1 MAIVFK
7 CLAYFIFHH
16 AIGNC
21 LQKACS
27 GMLTVWMFNRYV
39 VHCLARCATGS
50 IHLALSISG
59 AQAAKWVYRER
70 CDLAGAALQVLPVPV
85 FVCRCCCLLCWCS
98 CSVADTQNCGG
109 ALWHFDESM
118 VTALHS
124 GRTATPPRGRR
135 QEETKKERE
144 KEAGLRAN
152 GWWGRQTQS
161 RLNLWTYEK
170 IDLEDVMRGIIEAK
184 VKWGPNCR
192 EIKNSRMNVCQK
204 EQVRATREGTPA
216 NGGSRGGWMSGTEEE
231 HYIRWDI
238 FYLFCWGHRQPV
250 WHSQQDSA

>member
-98 CSVADTQNCGG
+98 CSVAHTELWWRAVTLWWIDGHRAALGQDSNPSERKETRRDQKGKRERSGAKGERVVGQTDTKQT
-109 ALWHFDESM
+109 ESM
-118 VTALHS
+118 DIWEN
-124 GRTATPPRGRR
+124 RFGRR
-135 QEETKKERE
+135 DARNNRSKGEMRSKLQGNKK
-144 KEAGLRAN
+144 
-152 GWWGRQTQS
+152 
-161 RLNLWTYEK
+161 
-170 IDLEDVMRGIIEAK
+170 
-184 VKWGPNCR
+184 
-192 EIKNSRMNVCQK
+192 
-204 EQVRATREGTPA
+204 
-216 NGGSRGGWMSGTEEE
+216 
-231 HYIRWDI
+231 
-238 FYLFCWGHRQPV
+238 
-250 WHSQQDSA
+250 